1 MYKNHTAVLYDDT
14 AGGVCSFCLLFN
26 IMCFLES
33 VVSAVT
39 GANVYDVDKS
49 SISTVLSS
57 GPSVE
62 KLSF

>member
-1 MYKNHTAVLYDDT
+1 MLYNDT
-14 AGGVCSFCLLFN
+14 VGGICSFCRLLLLFN
-26 IMCFLES
+26 IVCFLES

-39 GANVYDVDKS
+39 GANMYDVDMDKS

-57 GPSVE
+57 GPRVE